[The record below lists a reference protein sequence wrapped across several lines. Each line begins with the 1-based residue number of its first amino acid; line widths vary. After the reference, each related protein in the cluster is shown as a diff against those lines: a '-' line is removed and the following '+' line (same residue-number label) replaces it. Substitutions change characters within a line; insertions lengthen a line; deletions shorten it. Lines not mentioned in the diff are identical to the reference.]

1 MWVPNPN
8 PYEWKVQ
15 ELDNLGVPFVKGHIV
30 RLERNGIQRRF
41 TGQEAVDGAWERGW
55 HDTGRPETAD
65 MVAIAPGV
73 VDVTD
78 GEEGEREG
86 EDGKPTGPTSK
97 SKLGKMN
104 KSELIAHGNEI
115 GLNLDVDLADA
126 DMTNADMVLLIQVKE
141 SKLFAEKE

>member
-15 ELDNLGVPFVKGHIV
+15 ELDNLGVPFVKGRIV

-41 TGQEAVDGAWERGW
+41 TGQEAVDGAWARGW

-73 VDVTD
+73 VEEKE
-78 GEEGEREG
+78 GEEEAT
-86 EDGKPTGPTSK
+86 PFTGPASK
-97 SKLGKMN
+97 SKLAKMN
-104 KSELIAHGNEI
+104 KSELIAHGEGI
-115 GLNLDVDLADA
+115 GIDLDEGLS
-126 DMTNADMVLLIQVKE
+126 NADMVLLIQVKE
-141 SKLFAEKE
+141 SKLFTEKK